1 MENNIVKNLLVTF
14 LVSLGLS
21 FFSQTQNKANASN
34 DPSKK
39 KKETKVTE
47 VVSNTSDSI
56 PAVEYFKR
64 ANNWLKAEKKDY
76 EVKPGTAGGSKL
88 EFLATFLVKPKE
100 LNPEVD
106 YNGKVTMN
114 VLIECKDNRYKHT
127 IYDIKHISKTG
138 KATGGSID
146 NIVPECGGM
155 IMGEVPWKKLRG
167 EALKLAGKVAKDIK
181 DGMAIDSGSS
191 QEEW

>member
-1 MENNIVKNLLVTF
+1 MKNIIVKNLLVTL
-14 LVSLGLS
+14 LVSLGLNL
-21 FFSQTQNKANASN
+21 FSQNKANASN

-47 VVSNTSDSI
+47 VVSSTSDSI
-56 PAVEYFKR
+56 PAGEYFKR

-76 EVKPGTAGGSKL
+76 EVKPGTASGSKI
-88 EFLATFLVKPKE
+88 EFSATFLVKPKE

-114 VLIECKDNRYKHT
+114 VLIECKDNRYKYT
-127 IYDIKHISKTG
+127 IYDIKHTSKTG

-191 QEEW
+191 QDDW

>member
-1 MENNIVKNLLVTF
+1 MKNNNLKTLIVTLLVSF
-14 LVSLGLS
+14 GLNL
-21 FFSQTQNKANASN
+21 FSQTKSN
-34 DPSKK
+34 TDSAKK

-47 VVSNTSDSI
+47 VVANTSDSI
-56 PAVEYFKR
+56 SASEYFKR
-64 ANNWLKAEKKDY
+64 ANNFLKAEKKDY
-76 EVKPGTAGGSKL
+76 EVKPGTASGSKI
-88 EFLATFLVKPKE
+88 EFSAIFLVKPKE

-114 VLIECKDNRYKHT
+114 VLIECKDNRYKYS

>member
-1 MENNIVKNLLVTF
+1 MKNNNLKTLIVTLLISFGLNL
-14 LVSLGLS
+14 
-21 FFSQTQNKANASN
+21 FSQTKSN
-34 DPSKK
+34 TDPAKK
-39 KKETKVTE
+39 KKETKITE
-47 VVSNTSDSI
+47 VVTNTSDS
-56 PAVEYFKR
+56 VSSSEYIKR
-64 ANNWLKAEKKDY
+64 ANNWLKVEKKEY
-76 EVKPGTAGGSKL
+76 EIKPGTVTGSKI
-88 EFLATFLVKPKE
+88 EFSAIFLVKPKE

-114 VLIECKDNRYKHT
+114 VLIECKDNRYKYT

-181 DGMAIDSGSS
+181 DGMSIDSGSS
-191 QEEW
+191 QDEW